1 MMQVNF
7 DLYAFFY
14 TIPELILRIKSHM
27 AKTKKQEAKKL
38 LDVIK
43 NRYTFFGV
51 SGALVLFSLI
61 SFFAFNINL
70 WIDMTW
76 GTQSE
81 YTYETDVNLDEI
93 RLEAKNL
100 AEEVNQNWKYINTT
114 SVYKISGENKFV
126 VETGFNRNVDEVE
139 LEAQKINFKEAIDDI
154 LTAKSDDISLSRYV
168 NIGASFGD
176 YIKNTA
182 IITLAIAI
190 VGITIYVAYAFSG
203 AVSGISSLTF
213 GIITI
218 ITLFHDVLIS
228 SGLYL
233 LVSSFFPEFKV
244 DTFFITALLTILG
257 YSINDTI
264 VVFDRVRA
272 NLKMYA
278 GKGKDL
284 KEIINIAVTETLR
297 RSIYT
302 SLTLAFVL
310 LTIFLFGPESISG
323 FTLVMIFG
331 TLIGT
336 FSSIFIASPLLYE
349 INKNKT
355 LKEYK
360 KIKLSAEDKIIV

>member
-1 MMQVNF
+1 
-7 DLYAFFY
+7 
-14 TIPELILRIKSHM
+14 M
-27 AKTKKQEAKKL
+27 AKTKKKTEQKL

-43 NRYTFFGV
+43 NRYVFFII
-51 SGALVLFSLI
+51 SGALALFSLI

-81 YTYETDVNLDEI
+81 YTYDTEINLEEI
-93 RLEAKNL
+93 RTQVKSL
-100 AEEVNQNWKYINTT
+100 ADQVNETEKVINTIN
-114 SVYKISGENKFV
+114 VYKISGEDKFI
-126 VETGFNRNVDEVE
+126 VETGFNRWIEEVE
-139 LEAQKINFKEAIDDI
+139 LEAHKVNFKEAVNDV
-154 LTAKSDDISLSRYV
+154 LKSQWEVSLSRYV

-182 IITLAIAI
+182 KITLAIAI
-190 VGITIYVAYAFSG
+190 LGITIYVAYAFSW
-203 AVSGISSLTF
+203 AVSGISSMTF
-213 GIITI
+213 AIITI
-218 ITLFHDVLIS
+218 ITLFHDVVIS

-233 LVSSFFPEFKV
+233 LISSFFPEFKV

-278 GKGKDL
+278 GKWKDL

-310 LTIFLFGPESISG
+310 FTIFLFGPESISG

-360 KIKLSAEDKIIV
+360 KIVISNEDKVIV

>member
-7 DLYAFFY
+7 DFLSCFY
-14 TIPELILRIKSHM
+14 TIRKLILRIKYHM
-27 AKTKKQEAKKL
+27 AKTKKKTEAKL

-43 NRYTFFGV
+43 NRYTFFIA

-70 WIDMTW
+70 WIDMTGW
-76 GTQSE
+76 TQSE
-81 YTYETDVNLDEI
+81 YSYTWDIDLEKVRADV
-93 RLEAKNL
+93 KML
-100 AEEVNQNWKYINTT
+100 ADNVNQKDKIINTT
-114 SVYKISGENKFV
+114 SVYKISGEDQFV
-126 VETGFNRNVDEVE
+126 VETGFNRWIEE
-139 LEAQKINFKEAIDDI
+139 IKLESEKINFKEAVNDI
-154 LTAKSDDISLSRYV
+154 LKWYWDVSPSRYV

-182 IITLAIAI
+182 IITLIIAI
-190 VGITIYVAYAFSG
+190 IGITIYVAYAFSW

-213 GIITI
+213 AIITI

-228 SGLYL
+228 TGLYL
-233 LVSSFFPEFKV
+233 LVSNFFPEFKV

-264 VVFDRVRA
+264 VVFDRVRS
-272 NLKMYA
+272 NLKQYA
-278 GKGKDL
+278 GRGKEL

-297 RSIYT
+297 RSVYT

-310 LTIFLFGPESISG
+310 FTIFLFGPESISG

-355 LKEYK
+355 LKQYK
-360 KIKLSAEDKIIV
+360 KIVISNEDKVIV

>member
-1 MMQVNF
+1 
-7 DLYAFFY
+7 
-14 TIPELILRIKSHM
+14 M
-27 AKTKKQEAKKL
+27 AKTKKKETQKL

-43 NRYTFFGV
+43 NRYTFFIA

-70 WIDMTW
+70 WIDMTGW
-76 GTQSE
+76 TQSE
-81 YTYETDVNLDEI
+81 YSYSEEIDLEKIRTEVKTLADKVN
-93 RLEAKNL
+93 
-100 AEEVNQNWKYINTT
+100 EEEKVINTIN
-114 SVYKISGENKFV
+114 VYKISGEDKFI
-126 VETGFNRNVDEVE
+126 VETGFNRNIEDIE
-139 LEAQKINFKEAIDDI
+139 LERQKVNFKDAVNDI
-154 LTAKSDDISLSRYV
+154 LKSESDDITLSRYV

-182 IITLAIAI
+182 KITLAIAI

-272 NLKMYA
+272 NLKLYA

-284 KEIINIAVTETLR
+284 QEIINIAVTETLR

-310 LTIFLFGPESISG
+310 FTIFLFGPESISG

-360 KIKLSAEDKIIV
+360 KVKLSAEDKIIV

>member
-14 TIPELILRIKSHM
+14 TIPKLILRIKSHM
-27 AKTKKQEAKKL
+27 AKTKKKTENKL
-38 LDVIK
+38 LDVIVK
-43 NRYTFFGV
+43 RYTFFGI

-81 YTYETDVNLDEI
+81 YIYETDVNLDEI
-93 RLEAKNL
+93 RAEASTL
-100 AEEVNQNWKYINTT
+100 ADKVNQNGKYINTT

-190 VGITIYVAYAFSG
+190 VGITIYVAYAFSW

-233 LVSSFFPEFKV
+233 LVSAFFPEFKV

-284 KEIINIAVTETLR
+284 QEIINIAVTETLR

-349 INKNKT
+349 INKNKK

-360 KIKLSAEDKIIV
+360 KVILSAEDKIIV

>member
-7 DLYAFFY
+7 DFSSIFY
-14 TIPELILRIKSHM
+14 TILELILRIKSHM
-27 AKTKKQEAKKL
+27 AKTKKKEVKKL

-51 SGALVLFSLI
+51 SGALVFFSLV

-76 GTQSE
+76 WTQSE
-81 YTYETDVNLDEI
+81 YIYETEVDLEEI
-93 RLEAKNL
+93 RWEAKTL
-100 AEEVNQNWKYINTT
+100 ADKVNQSGKFINTT

-139 LEAQKINFKEAIDDI
+139 LEAQKINYKEAIDDI

-360 KIKLSAEDKIIV
+360 KIVISNEDKVIV